1 MDTLSKTYTVMT
13 GEKGLSALLKIK
25 TLWPKYSLINLSAH
39 LFPDGS
45 YLLIFPEE
53 ERIFPFS
60 GDSLEIKTDCLSDSS
75 ATVVDAKTLRVLLW
89 AKFASPLKEKA
100 ERLAKSFIATAV
112 GTAKRLSVDN
122 DLVEVTVKNLSE
134 TTHTVV
140 EKEKNPKETT
150 HTAVGNTKS
159 LSEVKTTAV
168 GTVNNLSVDN
178 DLAEVTV
185 KNLSDTTHTAVG
197 NTKSLSEVKATAV
210 GNTKSL
216 SEVKATAVGTVKNL
230 SVDNDLAEGTVKNLS
245 ETTHTA
251 VEKEKNP
258 KETPLDAI
266 TEICIDS
273 KENREIIF
281 EGLGERLEYLLEN
294 YPPCTPLNSAYEDSR
309 WVEVKEEDCSYVV
322 GVLYN
327 ASGVTTVC
335 YGIKGEYNKKPPK
348 GGYEWLPTDVNKWEE
363 EGYWIIYQQIE
374 SLLDH

>member
-60 GDSLEIKTDCLSDSS
+60 GDSLEIKTDCLSGSS

-112 GTAKRLSVDN
+112 
-122 DLVEVTVKNLSE
+122 
-134 TTHTVV
+134 

-150 HTAVGNTKS
+150 H
-159 LSEVKTTAV
+159 
-168 GTVNNLSVDN
+168 
-178 DLAEVTV
+178 
-185 KNLSDTTHTAVG
+185 
-197 NTKSLSEVKATAV
+197 TAV

-230 SVDNDLAEGTVKNLS
+230 SVDNDLAEGTVNNLS

-294 YPPCTPLNSAYEDSR
+294 YPPCTSLNSAYEDSR